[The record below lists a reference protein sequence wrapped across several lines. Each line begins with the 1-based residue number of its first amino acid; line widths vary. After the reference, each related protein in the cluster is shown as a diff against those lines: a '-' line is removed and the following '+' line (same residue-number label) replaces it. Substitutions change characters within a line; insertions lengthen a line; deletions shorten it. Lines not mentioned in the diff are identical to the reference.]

1 MSNKTK
7 TSSSFFNMVV
17 TLVLIAV
24 LSAFVLA
31 KVELFTK
38 EPIQKAKDQREL
50 QAISEVVNE
59 FDNNP
64 FEERMIITTPNKK
77 HKLELYPARKDGVI
91 NSFAIKTY
99 TNTGFGGRMEL
110 IVGFYIDGTIKNFK
124 VIDHKETPGLGSRVN
139 EPRFKEQFNGFNPS
153 KHKFKVKQDGG
164 EIDAVTAATISSRA
178 VINAIQ
184 RAVDAYNNFNAGN

>member
-64 FEERMIITTPNKK
+64 FEERMIITTPNKNTSWNFI
-77 HKLELYPARKDGVI
+77 PRA
-91 NSFAIKTY
+91 KTASS
-99 TNTGFGGRMEL
+99 TL
-110 IVGFYIDGTIKNFK
+110 
-124 VIDHKETPGLGSRVN
+124 S
-139 EPRFKEQFNGFNPS
+139 PS
-153 KHKFKVKQDGG
+153 KPTPIPDLA
-164 EIDAVTAATISSRA
+164 EEW
-178 VINAIQ
+178 N
-184 RAVDAYNNFNAGN
+184 

>member
-64 FEERMIITTPNKK
+64 FEERMIITTNWNFIPR
-77 HKLELYPARKDGVI
+77 A
-91 NSFAIKTY
+91 KTASS
-99 TNTGFGGRMEL
+99 TL
-110 IVGFYIDGTIKNFK
+110 
-124 VIDHKETPGLGSRVN
+124 S
-139 EPRFKEQFNGFNPS
+139 PS
-153 KHKFKVKQDGG
+153 KPTPIPDLA
-164 EIDAVTAATISSRA
+164 EEW
-178 VINAIQ
+178 N
-184 RAVDAYNNFNAGN
+184 

>member
-1 MSNKTK
+1 
-7 TSSSFFNMVV
+7 MVV

-64 FEERMIITTPNKK
+64 FEERMIITTPNKNTSWNFI
-77 HKLELYPARKDGVI
+77 PRA
-91 NSFAIKTY
+91 KTASS
-99 TNTGFGGRMEL
+99 TL
-110 IVGFYIDGTIKNFK
+110 
-124 VIDHKETPGLGSRVN
+124 S
-139 EPRFKEQFNGFNPS
+139 PS
-153 KHKFKVKQDGG
+153 KPTPIPDLA
-164 EIDAVTAATISSRA
+164 EEW
-178 VINAIQ
+178 N
-184 RAVDAYNNFNAGN
+184 

>member
-1 MSNKTK
+1 
-7 TSSSFFNMVV
+7 
-17 TLVLIAV
+17 
-24 LSAFVLA
+24 
-31 KVELFTK
+31 
-38 EPIQKAKDQREL
+38 
-50 QAISEVVNE
+50 
-59 FDNNP
+59 
-64 FEERMIITTPNKK
+64 
-77 HKLELYPARKDGVI
+77 
-91 NSFAIKTY
+91 
-99 TNTGFGGRMEL
+99 MEL

-124 VIDHKETPGLGSRVN
+124 VIDHKETPGLGSKVN